1 VLTVMDRARMRTSAP
16 IVWRSLE
23 GGDFDIK
30 RDPVFEGPVAMLIDA
45 RTFSAAEDTVA
56 VFRLMRR
63 GVIVGTASAGSTGQP
78 WLVDLPGGGSARI
91 CVKRDSYPDG
101 TTFVGTGIIP
111 DIEAPLT
118 VADIRNGND
127 AALDRAAQALTAR

>member
-1 VLTVMDRARMRTSAP
+1 
-16 IVWRSLE
+16 
-23 GGDFDIK
+23 
-30 RDPVFEGPVAMLIDA
+30 
-45 RTFSAAEDTVA
+45 
-56 VFRLMRR
+56 
-63 GVIVGTASAGSTGQP
+63 
-78 WLVDLPGGGSARI
+78 
-91 CVKRDSYPDG
+91 VKRDSYPDG